1 MLDLQ
6 LSIGF
11 NYWAAAVWKCWN
23 FVEEFK
29 FQNIKLW
36 IQLPFHQSC
45 EQEGADPAGPGQGLQ
60 EGGGGGD
67 HWQAGAREGQQ
78 VLDDNL
84 MERVFNFVYTL

>member
-1 MLDLQ
+1 M
-6 LSIGF
+6 
-11 NYWAAAVWKCWN
+11 WKCWN

-78 VLDDNL
+78 VLDGNL